1 MADDPNEDKRRWV
14 PWTREA
20 DEKAKLYS
28 TIAGLFLAIVTS
40 GTGVL
45 RVGKY
50 TAEDAAKS
58 VRQERLIT
66 EAQIAAAI
74 RDFEKDC
81 QITKGEIEKRID
93 AIEQFDTVTSKSVE
107 ACQAIAKQYGER
119 LNYIEHNIWSKQ

>member
-1 MADDPNEDKRRWV
+1 MDDNNRRRWV

-28 TIAGLFLAIVTS
+28 AVAGLFIAVVTS

-50 TAEDAAKS
+50 TVEDAAKS

-66 EAQIAAAI
+66 EAQIASAI
-74 RDFEKDC
+74 RAFEKDC
-81 QITKGEIEKRID
+81 EITKGLIENRLD
-93 AIEQFDTVTSKSVE
+93 AIEKHDAIISKSIE
-107 ACQAIAKQYGER
+107 ACQAIAKQMGER
-119 LNYIEHNIWSKQ
+119 LNYHERELWKK

>member
-1 MADDPNEDKRRWV
+1 MNDNNRRRWV

-50 TAEDAAKS
+50 TAQDAAKS

-93 AIEQFDTVTSKSVE
+93 SIERVDTITSKSVE
-107 ACQAIAKQYGER
+107 SCQTIAKQYGER
-119 LNYIEHNIWSKQ
+119 LNYIERNIWGKK

>member
-1 MADDPNEDKRRWV
+1 MDDNNRRRWV

-28 TIAGLFLAIVTS
+28 AVAGLFLAVVTS

-50 TAEDAAKS
+50 TVEDAAKS

-119 LNYIEHNIWSKQ
+119 LNYIERNIWSKQ

>member
-1 MADDPNEDKRRWV
+1 MDDNNRRRWV

-28 TIAGLFLAIVTS
+28 TIAGLFLAVITS

-58 VRQERLIT
+58 VKQERLIT

-74 RDFEKDC
+74 RAFEKDC

-93 AIEQFDTVTSKSVE
+93 SIERVDTITSKSVE
-107 ACQAIAKQYGER
+107 ACQTMAKQYGER
-119 LNYIEHNIWSKQ
+119 LNYIERNIWGNK

>member
-1 MADDPNEDKRRWV
+1 MNDSNRRRWV

-50 TAEDAAKS
+50 TAQDAAKS
-58 VRQERLIT
+58 VREERLIT

-93 AIEQFDTVTSKSVE
+93 AIEQFDTVTSKSIE
-107 ACQAIAKQYGER
+107 ACQAITKQYGER
-119 LNYIEHNIWSKQ
+119 LNYIERNIWSKQ

>member
-1 MADDPNEDKRRWV
+1 MADDPNEDKRWV
-14 PWTREA
+14 PWSREA

-66 EAQIAAAI
+66 ESQIAAAI

-93 AIEQFDTVTSKSVE
+93 AVEQFDTVTSKSVG

>member
-1 MADDPNEDKRRWV
+1 MNDNNRRRWV

-28 TIAGLFLAIVTS
+28 TIAGLFLAVITS

-50 TAEDAAKS
+50 TADDAAKS

-66 EAQIAAAI
+66 EAQIALAI
-74 RDFEKDC
+74 RNFEKDC
-81 QITKGEIEKRID
+81 EVTKGEIERRID
-93 AIEQFDTVTSKSVE
+93 AIEQIDTVTSKSVE
-107 ACQAIAKQYGER
+107 ACQDIAKQFGER
-119 LNYIEHNIWSKQ
+119 LNYIERNMWGQK

>member
-1 MADDPNEDKRRWV
+1 MDDNNRRRWV

-45 RVGKY
+45 RVGKF
-50 TAEDAAKS
+50 TISDHNKS

-74 RDFEKDC
+74 RAFEKDC
-81 QITKGEIEKRID
+81 QITKGAIENRID
-93 AIEQFDTVTSKSVE
+93 AIEQLDAVTGKSVE
-107 ACQAIAKQYGER
+107 ACQAIAEQYGER
-119 LNYIEHNIWSKQ
+119 LNYIERNLWDKR

>member
-1 MADDPNEDKRRWV
+1 MNDNNRRRWL

-28 TIAGLFLAIVTS
+28 TIAGLFLAVITS

-50 TAEDAAKS
+50 TVDDAERS
-58 VRQERLIT
+58 VRHERLIT
-66 EAQIAAAI
+66 EAQIALAI
-74 RDFEKDC
+74 RNFEKDC
-81 QITKGEIEKRID
+81 EVTKGEIERRID

-107 ACQAIAKQYGER
+107 ACQDIAKQFGER
-119 LNYIEHNIWSKQ
+119 LNYIERNMWGQK

>member
-1 MADDPNEDKRRWV
+1 MNGDNRRRWV

-50 TAEDAAKS
+50 TSEDAAKS

-66 EAQIAAAI
+66 ESQIAAAI

-81 QITKGEIEKRID
+81 QITKGEIERRID
-93 AIEQFDTVTSKSVE
+93 AIEQFDTITSKSVE
-107 ACQAIAKQYGER
+107 ACQAMAKQYGER
-119 LNYIEHNIWSKQ
+119 LNYIERNIWSKQ

>member
-1 MADDPNEDKRRWV
+1 MNDDNRRRWL

-93 AIEQFDTVTSKSVE
+93 EIEQFDTVTSKSVE
-107 ACQAIAKQYGER
+107 ACQAITKQYGER
-119 LNYIEHNIWSKQ
+119 LNYIERNIWSKQ

>member
-1 MADDPNEDKRRWV
+1 MNDNNRRRWV

-93 AIEQFDTVTSKSVE
+93 AIGQFDTVTSKSVE

-119 LNYIEHNIWSKQ
+119 LNYIERNIWSKQ

>member
-1 MADDPNEDKRRWV
+1 MNDNNRRRWV

-81 QITKGEIEKRID
+81 QFTKGEIEKRID
-93 AIEQFDTVTSKSVE
+93 AIEQVDTITVKSIE

-119 LNYIEHNIWSKQ
+119 LNYIERNIWSKQ

>member
-1 MADDPNEDKRRWV
+1 MADDDRRRWV
-14 PWTREA
+14 PWSRET

-50 TAEDAAKS
+50 TADDASRS

-66 EAQIAAAI
+66 EAQIRAAI
-74 RDFEKDC
+74 REREREC
-81 QITKGEIEKRID
+81 MSVRQGIEDRID
-93 AIEQFDTVTSKSVE
+93 AIIVSDTLMSESLR
-107 ACQAIAKQYGER
+107 ACREIAAQTGER
-119 LNYIEHNIWSKQ
+119 LNYIERKLWDRKQ

>member
-1 MADDPNEDKRRWV
+1 MNGDNRRRWV

-66 EAQIAAAI
+66 EGQITEAS

-93 AIEQFDTVTSKSVE
+93 EIEQFDTVTSKSVE
-107 ACQAIAKQYGER
+107 SCQAMAKQYGER
-119 LNYIEHNIWSKQ
+119 LNYIERNIWSKQ